1 MLETFEISHMEHL
14 KSVWHNQLA
23 PNSFCK
29 LKQLK
34 IQFCNKLSNIVPSN
48 VLDKLQKL
56 ETMTV
61 TDCPNLEVVFETQGL
76 KADGGRQIR
85 LDMQL
90 KTLTLKNLPMLKHI
104 WSGNPNES
112 FKFQNICL
120 LNVIECKTL
129 NHVLPLSMAKELQH
143 LQEIYI
149 KECGIEFIAAHDE
162 LADTYPILIFPEL
175 TSLSFR
181 DLSQLRSFSH
191 GLHTLDCPVLRH
203 VDVLHCDKLVL
214 FKPKSLN
221 YQEIVPVDT
230 VPLLSIEKVHSTSQY
245 SANKWQ
251 KYLYTPKKYIF
262 NR

>member
-1 MLETFEISHMEHL
+1 MEHL
-14 KSVWHNQLA
+14 KSVWHSRLA

-34 IQFCNKLSNIVPSN
+34 IESCNTLSNVFPSYA
-48 VLDKLQKL
+48 LDKLQKL
-56 ETMTV
+56 ETVTV
-61 TDCPNLEVVFETQGL
+61 TDCLALEVVFETQGL

-90 KTLTLKNLPMLKHI
+90 KTLILKNLPMLEHI
-104 WSGNPNES
+104 WNGNPNEC

-120 LNVIECKTL
+120 LKVTECKTL

-143 LQEIYI
+143 LREIFI
-149 KECGIEFIAAHDE
+149 EGCGIKIIAAQDE
-162 LADTYPILIFPEL
+162 LVDSDPILIFPEL

-181 DLSQLRSFSH
+181 HLTQLQSFYDGS
-191 GLHTLDCPVLRH
+191 HTLDCPVLRH

-214 FKPKSLN
+214 FKPKSPN

-230 VPLLSIEKVHSTSQY
+230 IPLLSIEKVHSTSQY
-245 SANKWQ
+245 PSCYFLLEKVNKILLLVSFHVFI
-251 KYLYTPKKYIF
+251 KFI
-262 NR
+262 